1 MTILIPC
8 ACLVFAVTLALS
20 GKLWDR
26 KPARRGYY
34 LRLLAYRLGW
44 RKGYQGPHER
54 VTLTE
59 RELKV
64 LASVIEAERKR
75 QPYASDPQRERR
87 SG

>member
-8 ACLVFAVTLALS
+8 ACLVFAVTLAFT

-26 KPARRGYY
+26 KPGRRGYY
-34 LRLLAYRLGW
+34 RRLIAYKLGW

-54 VTLTE
+54 APLSE

-64 LASVIEAERKR
+64 LASVIKAERKR
-75 QPYASDPQRERR
+75 QPYASDPQQERR